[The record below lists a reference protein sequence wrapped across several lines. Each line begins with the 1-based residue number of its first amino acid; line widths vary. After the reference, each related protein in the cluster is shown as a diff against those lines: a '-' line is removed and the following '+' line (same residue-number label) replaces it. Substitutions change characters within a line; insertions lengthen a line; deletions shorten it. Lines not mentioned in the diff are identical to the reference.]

1 MTGGGKDAYA
11 LAAKMSAA
19 WTNFARTGNP
29 NAPGLPK
36 WPAYTVDG
44 GATMI
49 LDVQCDVRNHP
60 DKNLLAIANAPK

>member
-11 LAAKMSAA
+11 LASRMSSA
-19 WTNFARTGNP
+19 WINFARTGNP

-36 WPAYTVDG
+36 WAAYTAAG

-49 LDVQCDVRNHP
+49 FDVKCEVRDHP
-60 DKNLLAIANAPK
+60 DAELLKVVSTGK